1 MDKTI
6 QTISEELN
14 VKYSRS
20 WSGSKINRRR
30 KHNTIYCKI
39 QKRGNRRTK
48 WRDFKRIRRK
58 TNIPKKFKS
67 KKTRSYKKYRR
78 TRKINRWDK

>member
-20 WSGSKINRRR
+20 RSGSKINRRR
-30 KHNTIYCKI
+30 KHNTIYCKV
-39 QKRGNRRTK
+39 QKRGNRRIK

-58 TNIPKKFKS
+58 TNIPKKFRA
-67 KKTRSYKKYRR
+67 KKTRSNKKHRR
-78 TRKINRWDK
+78 TRKTNRPDK